1 MMIRIG
7 DEVKVVFSQ
16 DWHIWGEVVH
26 VPAYQGDNWIIAAE
40 DARGVA
46 ETYSIQQCAYVLKR
60 DKP

>member
-1 MMIRIG
+1 MIRIG
-7 DEVKVVFSQ
+7 DEVQVVFDK

-26 VPAYQGDNWIIAAE
+26 VPAYQGDNWIIEAA
-40 DARGVA
+40 DRLGVP